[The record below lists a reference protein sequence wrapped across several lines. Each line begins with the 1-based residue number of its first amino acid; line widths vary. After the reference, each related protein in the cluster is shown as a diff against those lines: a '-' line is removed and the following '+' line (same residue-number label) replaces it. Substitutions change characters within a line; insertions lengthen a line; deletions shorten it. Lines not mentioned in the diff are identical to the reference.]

1 MSGFEIVGVV
11 LAIPAI
17 LELIDRAIV
26 AIKDVR
32 CAAASKQ
39 SRY

>member
-17 LELIDRAIV
+17 LDLINKAAAV
-26 AIKDVR
+26 IKNVR
-32 CAAASKQ
+32 CPFAL
-39 SRY
+39 